1 MRSEHH
7 LKIPQLWRI
16 LAVKNIP
23 TSQKKAWDTRI
34 YSTRVI
40 FTFVDYPH
48 VFVHLFL
55 WNTAFLL
62 RQHTGWVR
70 TNEVE
75 LGIWQNTDLKAMR
88 SEPLK
93 TIKLKNLHF
102 LRVDTCK
109 YQLWTAVTAFFR
121 RLNAIS
127 MYEPRRSLSVFRA
140 EGTTNFLR
148 YKGFKQIFDRKIW

>member
-23 TSQKKAWDTRI
+23 TSRRDTRI

-40 FTFVDYPH
+40 FTFVDFPH
-48 VFVHLFL
+48 VFIHLFL

-62 RQHTGWVR
+62 RQHTSWVW

-75 LGIWQNTDLKAMR
+75 LGICQNIDLKAMR

-93 TIKLKNLHF
+93 TIKLKTLHF

-109 YQLWTAVTAFFR
+109 YQPSSSGDWTPFLCTSHTKVYQFSEPKIVPISSVIKDSNNYWTAR
-121 RLNAIS
+121 
-127 MYEPRRSLSVFRA
+127 YGSL
-140 EGTTNFLR
+140 
-148 YKGFKQIFDRKIW
+148 